1 MNETVNPVDNK
12 GYYLVVPPQR
22 SHAYVDWA
30 AFTRALLRRWWFL
43 VFGGVVVALVGFVW
57 GFYFEKTLYRATAI
71 VAVDN
76 AGAPDG
82 GILSGQFAG
91 LASIAGLNLPR
102 LGQSRRPEYIAAL
115 TSREL
120 IGKYITQK
128 NLMPV
133 LLPKAYEETQQGA
146 RARPL
151 TLGET
156 VTYFLEDVLTV
167 TEDRRSGLL
176 KIDVDWTDRTL
187 APTWLS
193 EILTLANQT
202 IRDDT
207 VREARASLDFLRA
220 QGARE
225 TLEAVRQSIAR
236 LMEAKLNEV
245 MSANV
250 QENFPFRMIDP
261 PEVPFRGIWPPR
273 LLLVAGGFLL
283 GMFLFGLIV
292 TLVNRHR
299 VFKRNWDYPNA

>member
-12 GYYLVVPPQR
+12 GYYLVVPPHR

-30 AFTRALLRRWWFL
+30 AFARELLRRWWFL
-43 VFGGVVVALVGFVW
+43 VFGGLVVALVGFVW

-76 AGAPDG
+76 AGAADS
-82 GILSGQFAG
+82 GIFSGQFAG

-102 LGQSRRPEYIAAL
+102 LGQSRRQEYIAAL

-133 LLPKAYEETQQGA
+133 LLPKAYEETQQGT

-156 VTYFLEDVLTV
+156 VTYFLDSVLTV
-167 TEDRRSGLL
+167 TEDRRSGLF

-187 APTWLS
+187 APIWLS

-250 QENFPFRMIDP
+250 QENFPFRMVDP
-261 PEVPFRGIWPPR
+261 PELPYRGIWPPR

-292 TLVNRHR
+292 TLANRHR
-299 VFKRNWDYPNA
+299 VFKRELAYPNS